1 VIRCEALWIAEP
13 GIDHYDGSFD
23 MFAWF
28 QKLLPRTGN
37 FFEQFEAHSATL
49 IVAAGALA
57 KLVRGGPDM
66 AANIKMIEDEEHKA
80 DDITRAVLTDV
91 RRTFLT
97 PFDRSAITA
106 MIGKMDDSID
116 QMQQTS
122 GAVELYSITE
132 FDPEMQG
139 MTDLIV
145 EAADLVAK
153 AMPLLRNITANAGQ
167 LHLMTSRLVALEGE
181 ADKLNFKGLKRLYE
195 THGKSDPTRFFV
207 GSEIYAHLERVC
219 DRLEDVA
226 NQIDGLV
233 IDHA

>member
-1 VIRCEALWIAEP
+1 
-13 GIDHYDGSFD
+13 

-28 QKLLPRTGN
+28 QRLLPSTGN
-37 FFEQFEAHSATL
+37 FFDQFETHAATL
-49 IVAAGALA
+49 IVASDALA

-66 AANIKMIEDEEHKA
+66 AKHIKTIEDEEHKA
-80 DDITRAVLTDV
+80 DDVIREVLTDV

-106 MIGKMDDSID
+106 MIGKMDDAID

-139 MTDLIV
+139 MADLIV
-145 EAADLVAK
+145 EATALTAE
-153 AMPLLRNITANAGQ
+153 AMPMLRNISSNAAQ
-167 LHLMTSRLVALEGE
+167 LHLLTSRLVALEGE
-181 ADKLNFKGLKRLYE
+181 ADKLNFKGLKKLYE

-207 GSEIYAHLERVC
+207 GNEIYAHLERVC

>member
-1 VIRCEALWIAEP
+1 
-13 GIDHYDGSFD
+13 

-37 FFEQFEAHSATL
+37 FFEQFEMHAATL
-49 IVAAGALA
+49 TAAAGALA

-66 AANIKMIEDEEHKA
+66 AVHIQMIEDEEHKA
-80 DDITRAVLTDV
+80 DDIIRDVLTDV

-122 GAVELYSITE
+122 GAVALYSVTE

-139 MTDLIV
+139 MADLIV
-145 EAADLVAK
+145 EAAALTAE
-153 AMPLLRNITANAGQ
+153 AMPLLRNISTNAAK
-167 LHLMTSRLVALEGE
+167 LHVMTSRLVALEGE
-181 ADKLNFKGLKRLYE
+181 ADKLNFTGLKKLYE

-207 GSEIYAHLERVC
+207 GQEIYAHLERVC

>member
-1 VIRCEALWIAEP
+1 
-13 GIDHYDGSFD
+13 

-28 QKLLPRTGN
+28 QNLLPRTGN
-37 FFEQFEAHSATL
+37 FFEQFESHAVTL
-49 IVAAGALA
+49 TASAGALA
-57 KLVRGGPDM
+57 KLVRGGPDR
-66 AANIKMIEDEEHKA
+66 AAHIKTIEDEEHKA
-80 DDITRAVLTDV
+80 DDITRDVLRDV

-106 MIGKMDDSID
+106 MISRMDDAID
-116 QMQQTS
+116 QMQKTS

-139 MTDLIV
+139 MADLIV
-145 EAADLVAK
+145 EAVAVTAE
-153 AMPLLRNITANAGQ
+153 AMPLLRNISASAPRLHQLTA
-167 LHLMTSRLVALEGE
+167 RLVALEGE
-181 ADKLNFKGLKRLYE
+181 ADKLNYTGLKKLYE
-195 THGKSDPTRFFV
+195 THGKSDPTRFII
-207 GSEIYAHLERVC
+207 GSELYRHLEKVC